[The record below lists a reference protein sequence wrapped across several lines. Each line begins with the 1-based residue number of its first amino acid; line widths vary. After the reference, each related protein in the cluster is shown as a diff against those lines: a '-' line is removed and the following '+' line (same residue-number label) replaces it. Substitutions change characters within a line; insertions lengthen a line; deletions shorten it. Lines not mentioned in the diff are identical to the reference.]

1 MRRFL
6 LSLGLVLGLCAT
18 GARADLDP
26 AALKGLA
33 SDDFDAKQAAIT
45 GLAATGD
52 ADAERVL
59 KALADDVL
67 AVAGGRVVL
76 LG

>member
-33 SDDFDAKQAAIT
+33 SDDFDAKQANAWVK
-45 GLAATGD
+45 D
-52 ADAERVL
+52 AL
-59 KALADDVL
+59 S
-67 AVAGGRVVL
+67 
-76 LG
+76 